1 MGWFTSKKQPQA
13 VQVREPV
20 QPIGYAEAGPYFGLP
35 AGHHIAS
42 SDHIEQG
49 YCERIDREPDQEPLW
64 PATARV
70 RGQGIEL
77 LVDGVLYSVAEG
89 TIPMMR
95 KACALGG
102 GTAKVLILGATGNS
116 KMSKVYMRVR

>member
-1 MGWFTSKKQPQA
+1 MGWFKSKSEARTAPG
-13 VQVREPV
+13 REPV
-20 QPIGYAEAGPYFGLP
+20 RPIDYGAAGPYFGLEG
-35 AGHHIAS
+35 GHHIAS
-42 SDHIEQG
+42 SDHLEQG
-49 YCERIDREPDQEPLW
+49 YCERIDRQEGENPLW

-70 RGQGIEL
+70 RGKGIEL

-95 KACALGG
+95 KACAFSG

>member
-1 MGWFTSKKQPQA
+1 VGWFTKKQQHEAP
-13 VQVREPV
+13 VREAVRPM
-20 QPIGYAEAGPYFGLP
+20 GYEEAGPYLGLP
-35 AGHHIAS
+35 GGHHIAS

-49 YCERIDREPDQEPLW
+49 YCERIDRKPDQEPLW
-64 PATARV
+64 PATAQV

-77 LVDGVLYSVAEG
+77 LVDGVLYSVADG
-89 TIPMMR
+89 TIPLMR
-95 KACALGG
+95 KACALSG

>member
-13 VQVREPV
+13 AQVREPV
-20 QPIGYAEAGPYFGLP
+20 QPIGYADAGPYFGLP

-42 SDHIEQG
+42 SHHLEQG
-49 YCERIDREPDQEPLW
+49 YCERIEREPDQEPLW

-70 RGQGIEL
+70 RGKGIEL

-95 KACALGG
+95 RACAFSG
-102 GTAKVLILGATGNS
+102 GTAKVLILGDKRTS